1 MEMDRRSL
9 IGFSAVALATLPS
22 CASLQEQLSPA
33 PPADPTEIL
42 PLWPDGLPDGAH
54 LETAL
59 SVVENSH
66 DPDKSHD
73 RVATGIAK
81 PTLSVFR
88 PAAPDGSAVLILP
101 GGGYRQL
108 DIDGEGFDVARRLNE
123 TGITAFVLFYR
134 LPHEGWRNAPDVP
147 LQDAQRAIRVIRADA
162 PRFAIDAGRTGVLGF
177 SAGGHLA
184 ASLATRSGVRVYTP
198 RDATDAETAA
208 PSFAALLYPVITM
221 LLPFAH
227 EATRDALLGSHPSS
241 AQRAAY
247 SCERLVKSDTPPCF
261 LAAAADDPDVAP
273 ENTLSM
279 FASLRA
285 ARVPAEMH
293 MFEKG
298 GHGFGIRSAT
308 EKPASVWPEL
318 LLRWG
323 QARGYFLRAAATS

>member
-1 MEMDRRSL
+1 MDRRSL
-9 IGFSAVALATLPS
+9 IGVSAIALATLPS
-22 CASLQEQLSPA
+22 CVSVQKQLSTA
-33 PPADPTEIL
+33 PPVDPTEIF

-54 LETAL
+54 LDTAL
-59 SVVENSH
+59 KVVENSH
-66 DPDKSHD
+66 DPQKFHD

-88 PAAPDGSAVLILP
+88 PATPDGSAVLILP

-123 TGITAFVLFYR
+123 AGITAFVLFYR

-147 LQDAQRAIRVIRADA
+147 LQDAQRAIRSIRANA
-162 PRFAIDAGRTGVLGF
+162 AQFAIDAGRTGVLGF

-184 ASLATRSGVRVYTP
+184 ASLATRSGAKAYSP
-198 RDATDAETAA
+198 RDATDAESAA
-208 PSFAALLYPVITM
+208 PSFAAFLYPVITM
-221 LLPFAH
+221 LPPFAH

-247 SCERLVKSDTPPCF
+247 SCERSVKSDTPPCF
-261 LAAAADDPDVAP
+261 LAAAANDPDVAP
-273 ENTLSM
+273 DNMLSM

-285 ARVPAEMH
+285 AHVPAEMH
-293 MFEKG
+293 IFEKG
-298 GHGFGIRSAT
+298 GHGFGIRGAAANPAT
-308 EKPASVWPEL
+308 IWPEL

-323 QARGYFLRAAATS
+323 AAHGYFLRAATTS

>member
-1 MEMDRRSL
+1 MDRRSL
-9 IGFSAVALATLPS
+9 IGISAIALATLPS
-22 CASLQEQLSPA
+22 CASLQNQLSPA
-33 PPADPTEIL
+33 PPVDPTEVF
-42 PLWPDGLPDGAH
+42 PLWPDGLPDGAR
-54 LETAL
+54 LDTAL

-66 DPDKSHD
+66 DPERFHD
-73 RVATGIAK
+73 RVVTGIAK
-81 PTLSVFR
+81 PVLNVFR

-147 LQDAQRAIRVIRADA
+147 LQDAQRAIRSIRANA
-162 PRFAIDAGRTGVLGF
+162 AQFAIDAGRTGVLGF

-184 ASLATRSGVRVYTP
+184 ASLATRSQTKVYSP
-198 RDATDAETAA
+198 RDATDAESAA

-247 SCERLVKSDTPPCF
+247 SCERSVKSDTPPCF

-273 ENTLSM
+273 DNTLSM

-285 ARVPAEMH
+285 AHVPAEMH
-293 MFEKG
+293 IFEKG
-298 GHGFGIRSAT
+298 GHGFGIRGAA
-308 EKPASVWPEL
+308 EKPAAAWPEL

-323 QARGYFLRAAATS
+323 KARGYFPGANAMS

>member
-1 MEMDRRSL
+1 MDRRSL
-9 IGFSAVALATLPS
+9 IGFSAIALAALPS
-22 CASLQEQLSPA
+22 CAALQAQLSSA
-33 PPADPTEIL
+33 PPADPTEL
-42 PLWPDGLPDGAH
+42 FPLWPDGLPDGAR
-54 LETAL
+54 LDTPL
-59 SVVENSH
+59 SIVEKSH
-66 DPDKSHD
+66 DPEKFHD

-108 DIDGEGFDVARRLNE
+108 DIDGEGFDVARRLNKN
-123 TGITAFVLFYR
+123 GITAFVLFYR

-147 LQDAQRAIRVIRADA
+147 LQDAQRAIRSIRANA
-162 PRFAIDAGRTGVLGF
+162 AQFAIDAKRTGVLGF

-184 ASLATRSGVRVYTP
+184 ASLATRSGANVYSP
-198 RDATDAETAA
+198 RDATDAESAA

-221 LLPFAH
+221 LPPFSH
-227 EATRDALLGSHPSS
+227 EATRDALLGSHPTSG
-241 AQRAAY
+241 QRAAY
-247 SCERLVKSDTPPCF
+247 SCERSVKSDTPPCF
-261 LAAAADDPDVAP
+261 LAAAADDPDVTP
-273 ENTLSM
+273 DNTLSM

-298 GHGFGIRSAT
+298 GHGFGIGGAT
-308 EKPASVWPEL
+308 ANPAAAWPEL

-323 QARGYFLRAAATS
+323 QARGYFPGAAATS